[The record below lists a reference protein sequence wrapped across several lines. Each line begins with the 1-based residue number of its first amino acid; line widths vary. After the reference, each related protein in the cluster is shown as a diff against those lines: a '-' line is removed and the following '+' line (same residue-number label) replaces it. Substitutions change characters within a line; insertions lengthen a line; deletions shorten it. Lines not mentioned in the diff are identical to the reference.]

1 MIHYT
6 KSSPIWMALPLG
18 FAVLSLSACAGSSAD
33 YPGFSMPKPS
43 EDGTRVAM
51 RFPTVAVPD
60 INQAREYDAPPVGD
74 MSARMGAI
82 NARAAKASAA
92 FDVSLA
98 AARASTLAATGS
110 QIESDEWAE
119 AQIRLAD
126 LASHHSDGR
135 MALADLDVIAAEARL
150 AQTPEDDLL
159 ELMGLQDSLAASL
172 DEQARVLAK
181 LEADIEL

>member
-1 MIHYT
+1 
-6 KSSPIWMALPLG
+6 
-18 FAVLSLSACAGSSAD
+18 
-33 YPGFSMPKPS
+33 MPKPS

-51 RFPTVAVPD
+51 RFPTVTVPD
-60 INQAREYDAPPVGD
+60 IDQVREIEAAPAGD
-74 MSARMGAI
+74 ISARLDAV

-98 AARASTLAATGS
+98 AARASALAATGS

-126 LASHHSDGR
+126 LASHHSEGR

-150 AQTPEDDLL
+150 AQTPEDGLLDLT
-159 ELMGLQDSLAASL
+159 GLQDNLAASL
-172 DEQARVLAK
+172 DEQAGLLAD
-181 LEADIEL
+181 LEKAVGL

>member
-1 MIHYT
+1 
-6 KSSPIWMALPLG
+6 
-18 FAVLSLSACAGSSAD
+18 
-33 YPGFSMPKPS
+33 MPKPS

-51 RFPTVAVPD
+51 RFPTVTVPD
-60 INQAREYDAPPVGD
+60 IDLVREIEAAPAGD
-74 MSARMGAI
+74 ISARLDAV

-98 AARASTLAATGS
+98 AARASALAATGS

-126 LASHHSDGR
+126 LASHHSEGR

-150 AQTPEDDLL
+150 AQTPEDGLLDLT
-159 ELMGLQDSLAASL
+159 GLQDNLAASL
-172 DEQARVLAK
+172 NEQAGLLAA
-181 LEADIEL
+181 LEKAVGL